1 MKQLSKFPNLL
12 LLGAVFLLAFVIT
25 ACSSG
30 TDLPMPEAPPAEAT
44 QSSGSEEAA
53 DGAQEA
59 TPTDAASAAATAPA
73 DSGPAPTGTID
84 EIVVVEEPSQDA
96 AITRLRVG
104 EIDVFANS
112 VSDPAVFQS
121 IQAAGLNYAQ
131 SFGNYSELTF
141 NPAGPVFDG
150 TGKLNPFAV
159 PAVREAMNWL
169 IDRNYIAQ
177 ELYGGLAVPRYL
189 PITRAFP
196 DYARLVDVAR
206 QLELNYAHN
215 PERAREVITA
225 EVAKLG
231 AEQVDGQWQYN
242 GEPVEIIVLIRT
254 EDVRNQIGDYVA
266 NLLEDL
272 GFQVTRNYKAAADA
286 SPIWIRG
293 NPADGQF
300 HIYTGGWV
308 TTAVSRDQAGNFDY
322 FYTPRGLSFPLWQA
336 YTPLEEFDTISD
348 RLGRRDFKTL
358 DERKELMAQALE
370 LSMHDSVRIWL
381 VDQLGASPY
390 RTDVAVAADL
400 AGGINGSALWAYTLR
415 KGQEDGAT
423 ATIASPS
430 ILPEPWNPVAGS
442 NWVYDLML
450 QRGMTDNG
458 TLPDPFTGLSWPER
472 IERAEVTI
480 QTGLPVAK
488 TLDWVDLQF
497 TDMIDVPA
505 DAWIDWDPAAQT
517 FITVGEKYPEG
528 LTALRKSVVY
538 YPSALFNIKWHD
550 GSNLTVADFILGT
563 IMSFD
568 RAYESSAIYDEAAV
582 PSFEQFQQSFRGW
595 RIVQTDPLVIEA
607 YSDVYGLD
615 AEANVTT
622 FFPGGSAWH
631 TLGMGIL
638 AESAGELAFSSD
650 KAEAIDQ
657 EWMNYIAGPSL
668 EVLKAKLDEA
678 AAAGYIPYAPT
689 MSDYITPEEA
699 ATRWANLDAWYAEKG
714 HFWVDLGPFY
724 LDQAYPV
731 EGTVVLKRN
740 PDFSDPADK
749 WLRFQEPQIADAVV
763 DGPGRVTIGDA
774 ATYDVLVT
782 FKGNPYPTSEINTV
796 TYLVFNAV
804 GGLAFSGEA
813 EAVADGQWQ
822 VVLSADQ
829 TSQLAT
835 GANRLEIA
843 VVPVLVSVPTFGSLE
858 FVTVP

>member
-1 MKQLSKFPNLL
+1 MQQFPKISNLL
-12 LLGAVFLLAFVIT
+12 RLGVAFLFVFIVT
-25 ACSSG
+25 ACNG
-30 TDLPMPEAPPAEAT
+30 GADTPGQEAPQVEAT
-44 QSSGSEEAA
+44 QSSEGEAA
-53 DGAQEA
+53 AA
-59 TPTDAASAAATAPA
+59 DAPEAATETGPAETAAPA
-73 DSGPAPTGTID
+73 ASGPAPTGMVD

-96 AITRLRVG
+96 AVTRLSVG

-112 VSDPAVFQS
+112 VSDPEVFQS
-121 IQAAGLNYAQ
+121 IQGAGLNYAQ
-131 SFGNYSELTF
+131 AFGNYSELTF
-141 NPAGPVFDG
+141 NPAGPVFEG

-169 IDRNYIAQ
+169 IDRNYIVE

-189 PITRAFP
+189 AITRAFP

-206 QLELNYAHN
+206 QLELKYAYN
-215 PERAREVITA
+215 PEQAREVITA
-225 EVAKLG
+225 EMEKLG
-231 AEQVDGQWQYN
+231 AEQVDGKWQYN

-266 NLLEDL
+266 NLMEDL
-272 GFQVTRNYKAAADA
+272 GFQVTRDYKAAADA

-293 NPADGQF
+293 NPGDGQF

-336 YTPLEEFDTISD
+336 YTPTADFDAIAD

-370 LSMHDSVRIWL
+370 LSMQDSVRIWL

-390 RTDVAVAADL
+390 RTEIAVAADL

-480 QTGLPVAK
+480 QSGLPVAK

-497 TDMIDVPA
+497 ADTIEVPA
-505 DAWIDWDPAAQT
+505 DAWIDWDPAAQK
-517 FITVGEKYPEG
+517 FITVGEKHPEG

-538 YPSALFNIKWHD
+538 YPSDLFNIKWHD
-550 GSNLTVADFILGT
+550 GSNLTVADFVLGT

-582 PSFEQFQQSFRGW
+582 PSFEQFQESFRGW
-595 RIVQTDPLVIEA
+595 RILQTDPLVIEA

-622 FFPGGSAWH
+622 FFPGGGAWH
-631 TLGMGIL
+631 TVGIGIL

-650 KAEAIDQ
+650 KAEAIEK

-668 EVLKAKLDEA
+668 EVLNAKLAEA
-678 AAAGYIPYAPT
+678 TADGYIPYAPT
-689 MSDYITPEEA
+689 MSAYITPEEA
-699 ATRWANLDAWYAEKG
+699 ATRWANLAAWYADKG
-714 HFWVDLGPFY
+714 HFWVDLGPYY
-724 LDQAYPV
+724 LDQAFPV

-749 WLRFQEPQIADAVV
+749 WLRFQEPRIAEVVV
-763 DGPGRVTIGDA
+763 DGPGRVTIGDE

-782 FKGNPYPTSEINTV
+782 FKGEPYATSDLNTV
-796 TYLVFNAV
+796 KYLVFNAV
-804 GGLAFSGEA
+804 GDLAFTGEA

-829 TSQLAT
+829 TSQLET

-843 VVPVLVSVPTFGSLE
+843 VVPIPVSVPTFGSLE